1 MPVVEGA
8 PDLYGKVNS
17 FSPEALCASDL
28 DIRLCGDVANALLWA
43 AKEWG
48 NVGAIEYY
56 VMGVEESAA
65 DSLIEVFC
73 NRRDERNNWSRSEC
87 INRSSELPSEY
98 SMKSYHTNS
107 AAWLAEGSAA
117 GTMGHNGGREWNMHN
132 FTSSVP
138 WGFDSSYDVGSP
150 RGTSDQQTVF
160 HEYFHAVQH
169 NSHLSYDWDE
179 RDRKMWHR
187 WFAEGSA
194 DYMAALL
201 AGRLTSAGLL
211 ESRLSEIAG
220 KGAYEFVNEMTEKLN
235 RAKADFIN
243 CGGNLGDT
251 GRGGKCDTGDAAYSG
266 GVWAHVYLED
276 KHGDDVLM
284 DVFYANLDAMEPE
297 DAFALAYGQTVE
309 EFYVEFEQFLS
320 LPLSQQLSILPSI

>member
-1 MPVVEGA
+1 
-8 PDLYGKVNS
+8 
-17 FSPEALCASDL
+17 
-28 DIRLCGDVANALLWA
+28 
-43 AKEWG
+43 
-48 NVGAIEYY
+48 
-56 VMGVEESAA
+56 
-65 DSLIEVFC
+65 
-73 NRRDERNNWSRSEC
+73 
-87 INRSSELPSEY
+87 
-98 SMKSYHTNS
+98 MKSYHTNS

-138 WGFDSSYDVGSP
+138 WGFDSSYDVGSYS
-150 RGTSDQQTVF
+150 GTQDQKVVF

-179 RDRKMWHR
+179 RERKMWHR
-187 WFAEGSA
+187 WFTEGSA
-194 DYMAALL
+194 EYMA
-201 AGRLTSAGLL
+201 
-211 ESRLSEIAG
+211 
-220 KGAYEFVNEMTEKLN
+220 
-235 RAKADFIN
+235 
-243 CGGNLGDT
+243 
-251 GRGGKCDTGDAAYSG
+251 GDAAYSG
-266 GVWAHVYLED
+266 GAWAHVYLED

>member
-43 AKEWG
+43 AREWG

-138 WGFDSSYDVGSP
+138 WGFDSSYGVGSP
-150 RGTSDQQTVF
+150 LGTQDQKVVF

-194 DYMAALL
+194 EYMASLL

>member
-43 AKEWG
+43 AREWG

-73 NRRDERNNWSRSEC
+73 NRRKERNNRPISDC
-87 INRSSELPSEY
+87 INESTRDNEY

-138 WGFDSSYDVGSP
+138 WGFDSSYNVGSVL
-150 RGTSDQQTVF
+150 GTQEQKVVF

-194 DYMAALL
+194 EYMASLL

-220 KGAYEFVNEMTEKLN
+220 KGSYEFVNEMTEKLN